1 MTQSNT
7 NNRMTIDI
15 IDYLGKHE
23 GGILTLISI
32 GYEGEYYE
40 ATFYYTKEMLA
51 LTPDE
56 KLEEKLGCVIED
68 WEGYNEVMFTIIDK
82 VVPYDEMINIVNEF
96 EPEKWG
102 LYLDDNKN

>member
-15 IDYLGKHE
+15 IDYLGKHQN
-23 GGILTLISI
+23 GILTLISI
-32 GYEGEYYE
+32 GYEEEYYE
-40 ATFYYTKEMLA
+40 ATFYYTEDTLA

-68 WEGYNEVMFTIIDK
+68 WDGYNQLMFDIVRK
-82 VVPYDEMINIVNEF
+82 VVPYNEMINIVNDF

-102 LYLDDNKN
+102 LFLDKN